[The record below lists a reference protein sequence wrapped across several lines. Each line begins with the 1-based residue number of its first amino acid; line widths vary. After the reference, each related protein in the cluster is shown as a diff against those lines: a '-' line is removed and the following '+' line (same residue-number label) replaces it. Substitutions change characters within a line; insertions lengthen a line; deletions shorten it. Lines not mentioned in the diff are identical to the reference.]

1 MHDIIKRKLDLNL
14 PKHQSAFLW
23 GARKTGKTTYLKE
36 RFPNAH
42 FFDLLKSDVYLKFL
56 KNPHL
61 FREEILAILDLS
73 SQNQTFIVDEV
84 QKVPILL
91 DEVHW
96 LIENTNAQFILCG
109 SSARKMR
116 QRGVNLLGGRA
127 WKYHFFP
134 LVYCE
139 IKEFDLL
146 KALTHGLIPSHYLSA
161 QPKKFLR
168 AYTEDYI
175 IQEIQAESLVRNL
188 AAFSRFLEAASY
200 SNSEM
205 VNYANIARDC
215 GVDAKTVKEYFQIL
229 KDTLIAYDVEPYKKI
244 GKRDIISSV
253 PKFYFFDPGIA
264 NTLAKRQLTLTQ
276 GSDAG
281 KSFESYIL
289 HELMAYKHM
298 SDKDFSISYWRTKT
312 GLEVDFVI
320 SEADV
325 AIEVKISKDVRKTE
339 LNGIVALMEEQNLS
353 KSYVVCNEENPRK
366 ITIDSGKDIWIL
378 PFKFFLSQLWNGD
391 IL

>member
-1 MHDIIKRKLDLNL
+1 MHHSIKRKLDLNL

-36 RFPNAH
+36 HFPNAQ
-42 FFDLLKSDVYLKFL
+42 FFDLLKSDIYLKFL

-61 FREEILAILDLS
+61 FREEILAALAINA
-73 SQNQTFIVDEV
+73 QNQTFIVDEI
-84 QKVPILL
+84 QKVPVLL

-96 LIENTNAQFILCG
+96 LIENTDAQFILCG

-116 QRGVNLLGGRA
+116 QKGVNLLGGRA

-134 LVYCE
+134 LVHCE
-139 IKEFDLL
+139 IQEFDLL
-146 KALTHGLIPSHYLSA
+146 KALTQGLIPSHYLSH
-161 QPKKFLR
+161 QPKKFLKS
-168 AYTEDYI
+168 YVEDYI
-175 IQEIQAESLVRNL
+175 IQEIRAEGLVRNL
-188 AAFSRFLEAASY
+188 SAFSRFLEAASY

-229 KDTLIAYDVEPYKKI
+229 KDTLIAYEIEPYRKR

-253 PKFYFFDPGIA
+253 PKFYFFDPGVA
-264 NTLAKRQLTLTQ
+264 NTLAKRQLTSLQ

-281 KSFESYIL
+281 KSFEGYIL
-289 HELMAYKHM
+289 HELNAYKHITD
-298 SDKDFSISYWRTKT
+298 SDYTISYWRTKT

-320 SEADV
+320 SEADL
-325 AIEVKISKDVRKTE
+325 AIEVKISKDVRKVE
-339 LNGIVALMEEQNLS
+339 LKGLVALMEEQNLS
-353 KSYVVCNEENPRK
+353 KSYVVCNEEIPRK
-366 ITIDSGKDIWIL
+366 ISMGSKGEIWVL
-378 PFKFFLSQLWNGD
+378 PFQHFLRQLWNGD